1 MFCPKNA
8 CPSLQKLSSNV
19 GRFGE
24 MSKTSDSPL
33 QVVKACLGKVTL
45 LVLFF
50 LPILYSLPKQRFSM
64 LKVALDSKDIAN
76 CQSELGGNL
85 VHMAYGCSEMRHKGL
100 IVGMIIT
107 GGILVDRESKN

>member
-33 QVVKACLGKVTL
+33 QVVKACLGKETL
-45 LVLFF
+45 LILFF
-50 LPILYSLPKQRFSM
+50 LPILYSLPKQRFST
-64 LKVALDSKDIAN
+64 LKVALDSKDIAD

-85 VHMAYGCSEMRHKGL
+85 AHMACGCSEMRHEGSF
-100 IVGMIIT
+100 IGVIIA
-107 GGILVDRESKN
+107 GVILVNRESKN